1 MPGDPGSALVKY
13 TGNWRLLDSGELEL
27 HASTASL
34 IESAAASP
42 ERPRKGTLA
51 LENELSATS
60 GTLRNAQWHLEHER
74 KLRVEER
81 VSRELAML
89 EARRMREVLELRLA
103 ERSKKEELEAEKL
116 AAQRHA
122 LENTMRTYD
131 AETKEVETSLKRE
144 RAELQER
151 LRNVERLNAVA
162 ELLNLPHSAS
172 IGEAWTV
179 ALADGMRSVVLE
191 RDGLREDVKAIKTE
205 VDRLRDEEKAARS
218 IAAKE
223 AKARATLDAELVRTR
238 DELSR
243 LSADRTNSDAM
254 AQELEAEKEKRVAHL
269 QQLGVKRLRNQ
280 SIARAWSAWHGTW
293 FEVTRKRR
301 LMRQAGAYLLRPKL
315 VSAYSS
321 WRRDWED
328 EQVAQ
333 RSMTHEQ
340 QLKAE
345 IMKREELQ
353 ERLSQVMRE
362 LEQARQA
369 MHAGRATDEA
379 LKRQMEEELEREREK
394 RVAHLQQLGVKRLMN
409 QGLARGWSAWHDMW
423 AERVRKMRLMKRAG
437 GLLLRPR
444 LVHSYRVWRTDWKQA
459 ADAQGMEQK
468 RRLAE
473 ELAAEKEKRVAHLQ
487 QLGVKRLRNQSI
499 ARAWSAWHGTW
510 FEVTRKRRLMRQAG
524 AYLLRPKLVSAYSSW
539 RRDWLLAQ
547 TSRREHAY
555 SESLAAVSADAHR
568 RALEIE
574 DLHSQI
580 GAARRTIDEERNKQR
595 QLEAEL
601 SRARERQRVEVASE
615 ASKWQALE
623 AAFEQLTN
631 ERDEEEEKLKIAL
644 TAAQKAATDANARA
658 EAERAEADAARLA
671 AENVSK
677 LEERLALEVAARQE
691 AEERAH
697 RLAAQSKEHVALQN
711 VALVEARKAATD
723 NLHRF
728 TGEKA
733 ELESARATIA
743 ELEARCHQAWEAE
756 YTQMQA
762 ANRAQARLH
771 EFQEEAEAKMNLLLM
786 EHRAQFTSEITRV
799 TDDYERRLAE
809 LRMQL
814 ALKSSAPPPTST
826 PERPPPSRYQVDPS
840 KSVSDNLSALL
851 KHKQM
856 HAIDL
861 FRELDVGKDGYISKE
876 DWRAGLTLL
885 GFHLPE
891 ERAMATFVEADAD
904 NSGNIEFAE
913 FEQYLKP
920 RPERATS
927 EGRKSPTSFIETTPK
942 VVTPVKKTAKP
953 PQPHVPKFP
962 QGGDKN
968 SRLLAALASSM
979 GVRANVTWFAEAENV
994 SVAAAGGKKAEQF
1007 ESVMQERAES
1017 FGHADLNKDGKLDF
1031 DEYCSMVKFRET
1043 TQYSEKQLRQK
1054 FAEMD
1059 VDNSGAVELHEF
1071 IAYSLRD
1078 AVKRS
1083 KGKAIDIFQI
1093 WDADK
1098 SGYIDLHEFG
1108 KAIVALGF
1116 VAGKSDIKKCFEM
1129 LDEDNSGQI
1138 EYKELAKM
1146 LRRLGSS

>member
-1 MPGDPGSALVKY
+1 M
-13 TGNWRLLDSGELEL
+13 
-27 HASTASL
+27 
-34 IESAAASP
+34 
-42 ERPRKGTLA
+42 
-51 LENELSATS
+51 
-60 GTLRNAQWHLEHER
+60 
-74 KLRVEER
+74 
-81 VSRELAML
+81 
-89 EARRMREVLELRLA
+89 
-103 ERSKKEELEAEKL
+103 
-116 AAQRHA
+116 
-122 LENTMRTYD
+122 
-131 AETKEVETSLKRE
+131 
-144 RAELQER
+144 
-151 LRNVERLNAVA
+151 
-162 ELLNLPHSAS
+162 
-172 IGEAWTV
+172 
-179 ALADGMRSVVLE
+179 
-191 RDGLREDVKAIKTE
+191 
-205 VDRLRDEEKAARS
+205 
-218 IAAKE
+218 
-223 AKARATLDAELVRTR
+223 
-238 DELSR
+238 
-243 LSADRTNSDAM
+243 
-254 AQELEAEKEKRVAHL
+254 
-269 QQLGVKRLRNQ
+269 
-280 SIARAWSAWHGTW
+280 
-293 FEVTRKRR
+293 
-301 LMRQAGAYLLRPKL
+301 
-315 VSAYSS
+315 SAYSS
-321 WRRDWED
+321 WRRDC
-328 EQVAQ
+328 
-333 RSMTHEQ
+333 
-340 QLKAE
+340 
-345 IMKREELQ
+345 
-353 ERLSQVMRE
+353 
-362 LEQARQA
+362 
-369 MHAGRATDEA
+369 
-379 LKRQMEEELEREREK
+379 
-394 RVAHLQQLGVKRLMN
+394 
-409 QGLARGWSAWHDMW
+409 
-423 AERVRKMRLMKRAG
+423 
-437 GLLLRPR
+437 
-444 LVHSYRVWRTDWKQA
+444 
-459 ADAQGMEQK
+459 
-468 RRLAE
+468 
-473 ELAAEKEKRVAHLQ
+473 
-487 QLGVKRLRNQSI
+487 
-499 ARAWSAWHGTW
+499 
-510 FEVTRKRRLMRQAG
+510 
-524 AYLLRPKLVSAYSSW
+524 
-539 RRDWLLAQ
+539 LLAQ
-547 TSRREHAY
+547 TSRRDHAY
-555 SESLAAVSADAHR
+555 SESLAAVSAEAHQ

-601 SRARERQRVEVASE
+601 SRARERQRIEVASE

-623 AAFEQLTN
+623 AAFEQLTS

-658 EAERAEADAARLA
+658 EAERAEADAARQA
-671 AENVSK
+671 AENVTK
-677 LEERLALEVAARQE
+677 LEERLALEVATRQE

-697 RLAAQSKEHVALQN
+697 RLAAESKEHVALQN

-814 ALKSSAPPPTST
+814 ALKSSAPPPPST

-891 ERAMATFVEADAD
+891 ERAMATFAEADAD

-1043 TQYSEKQLRQK
+1043 TQYTEKQLRQK

-1146 LRRLGSS
+1146 LRRLGST